1 MQTPGHLKHSIY
13 QLCETSTDLKVFF
26 LCIYSSSSQWY
37 LDEEGCEFL
46 GHGSNLENV
55 ILNSSQS
62 ALNFSKPQMLDN
74 FTVSAFIKLQL
85 TLAVR

>member
-1 MQTPGHLKHSIY
+1 MRRGVS
-13 QLCETSTDLKVFF
+13 F
-26 LCIYSSSSQWY
+26 LAI
-37 LDEEGCEFL
+37 
-46 GHGSNLENV
+46 HGSNLENV